1 MIMRQHFALRAM
13 RALRFAGNGPSV
25 EYCGGCVCS
34 EQVRDDA
41 AVVRRRALS
50 AGDATGLSARRD
62 GAQASPART
71 CCPPDS
77 QRRRRRRRS
86 AASAAETTETPAA
99 AAAAAETGVT
109 NQCIG
114 VSAAIGAHN
123 FKTRKSLASLAL
135 RAMCALRLA
144 GNNA

>member
-77 QRRRRRRRS
+77 QRRHRRRRS
-86 AASAAETTETPAA
+86 AASAAETTETP

>member
-1 MIMRQHFALRAM
+1 M
-13 RALRFAGNGPSV
+13 
-25 EYCGGCVCS
+25 CS

-41 AVVRRRALS
+41 AIVRRRALS

-77 QRRRRRRRS
+77 QRRCRRRRS

-144 GNNA
+144 GNNS